1 MPYAMHLKTDIFLEQ
16 TAVLESFSSTL
27 ISCSGS
33 QNSSVSLT
41 GLCLGMRQLTV
52 ITPWSPG
59 GTSCSLVF
67 WLSTGCS
74 LFLSLPASQGIYM
87 TPAELKQGIV
97 FFCRATT
104 IFLHPSVL
112 ETVIKKSDF
121 GSKHTRSAPSTA
133 RRSLFIL
140 HRAKMLFHVLCAWS
154 HLLKVK
160 VEAIT
165 A

>member
-1 MPYAMHLKTDIFLEQ
+1 MHLKTDIFLEQ

-41 GLCLGMRQLTV
+41 GLCLGMRQLTL

-59 GTSCSLVF
+59 GTSCSHVF

-112 ETVIKKSDF
+112 ETVIKKN
-121 GSKHTRSAPSTA
+121 
-133 RRSLFIL
+133 LIL
-140 HRAKMLFHVLCAWS
+140 ALNTPEVLPQLHGGVFSFCIVLRCFFMS
-154 HLLKVK
+154 CVHG
-160 VEAIT
+160 AICSRWKWKQ
-165 A
+165 